1 MKSSTYLKQGSQLMQ
16 DFEKLGAFYLGKEY
30 DMDAKSR
37 SENLLLYDSKD
48 LCTHAV
54 VVGMTGSG
62 KTGLCVSMLEEAAID
77 RIPSIVIDPKGD
89 ISNLLLSFPNLS
101 PEEFRPW
108 VDEGQADREGISPE
122 VFATHE
128 SDKWKAG
135 LESWGQDA
143 ARIRMMRDTVDM
155 RVYTP
160 GATIGR
166 PLTILKSFNC
176 PSPEV
181 VADSDMFADMISSAS
196 SGLLSLLGI
205 DADPIRS
212 KEHILI
218 SNILNTTW
226 SKGQNL
232 DLGALISKIQK
243 PPFERVGIMELDSFY
258 PAKERNELAMT
269 LNNLLASPSFSNWMM
284 GEPINIQR
292 MLHTPEGKPCVSI
305 ISIAHMTDK
314 ERMFFV
320 TILLNEILSWTRTQA
335 GTSSLRAILY
345 MDEVY
350 GYFPPTANPPSK
362 RPMLTLLK
370 QARAFGLGCV
380 LATQNPVDLDYKG
393 LSNAG
398 TWFLGRLQTERDK
411 ARVIEGLEGASS
423 QAGTTFDKAAMER
436 TLAGL
441 GNRVFLMNNVHED
454 HPVVFETR
462 WAMSYLRGP
471 LTRDQLQ
478 TITESDPN
486 YDPAAVESA
495 NKIRPGAAAG
505 AAQPVVAQVN
515 QQELV
520 PSGVDQFFVA
530 TNARV
535 GDGQRLVYRPM
546 LLGEG
551 RLHYVRVS
559 YKVDKWMERRFLA
572 SVSGGELPDEI
583 WDDADPLVEA
593 LEMDRRPEEGAEFAE
608 LPVDLQ
614 KAKNYK
620 TWQKELKEFLYRK
633 QALTVYKCKELK
645 MYSAPGEEVGDFK
658 VRLEQAVSEER
669 DEAKEKLTKKY
680 ASKFSTLQDRIRRA
694 EDKVEVQEEQY
705 QQSRMSGMLSV
716 GTTLMGALFGRKMLS
731 ATNARSAG
739 TSMRAFGR
747 SGKEKADIERAQDN
761 LDEVIRKYEDLE
773 EEFKQEVEDLEDK
786 LSVDNLDLEEL
797 NLPPRKSDI
806 SVEDF
811 GVCWMPFVVD
821 SSGIADPAY

>member
-1 MKSSTYLKQGSQLMQ
+1 
-16 DFEKLGAFYLGKEY
+16 
-30 DMDAKSR
+30 
-37 SENLLLYDSKD
+37 
-48 LCTHAV
+48 
-54 VVGMTGSG
+54 
-62 KTGLCVSMLEEAAID
+62 
-77 RIPSIVIDPKGD
+77 
-89 ISNLLLSFPNLS
+89 
-101 PEEFRPW
+101 
-108 VDEGQADREGISPE
+108 
-122 VFATHE
+122 
-128 SDKWKAG
+128 

-160 GATIGR
+160 GSTIGR

-176 PSPEV
+176 PSSEV
-181 VADSDMFADMISSAS
+181 IGDSDMFADMISSAS

-218 SNILNTTW
+218 SNILSTTW
-226 SKGQNL
+226 GKGQNL
-232 DLGALISKIQK
+232 DLGSLISKIQN

-284 GEPINIQR
+284 GEAIDIKR

-305 ISIAHMTDK
+305 VSIAHMTDK

-393 LSNAG
+393 LSNCG

-423 QAGTTFDKAAMER
+423 QAGSKFDRGAMEK

-471 LTRDQLQ
+471 MTRDQLQ
-478 TITESDPN
+478 RITEEDPN
-486 YDPAAVESA
+486 YDPQEVEAA
-495 NKIRPGAAAG
+495 NKARPGAAGG
-505 AAQPVVAQVN
+505 AAKPVVAQVN
-515 QQELV
+515 QQDLV
-520 PSGVDQFFVA
+520 PSGVEQYFVA
-530 TNARV
+530 SNARV
-535 GDGQRLVYRPM
+535 SDSQRLVYRPM
-546 LLGEG
+546 LIGEG
-551 RLHYVRVS
+551 RLHYVRAT

-572 SVSGGELPDEI
+572 SVSDGDLPDEI
-583 WDDADPLVEA
+583 WDEADPLAEA
-593 LEMDRRPEEGAEFAE
+593 LEMDRRPEEDAEFAE
-608 LPVDLQ
+608 LPIDLQ

-633 QALTVYKCKELK
+633 QSLTVYKCKEVK
-645 MYSAPGEEVGDFK
+645 MYSEPGEELGDFK
-658 VRLEQAVSEER
+658 VRLEQTVSEKR

-680 ASKFSTLQDRIRRA
+680 ASKFSTLRDRISRA

-705 QQSRMSGMLSV
+705 KQARVSGMLSV
-716 GTTLMGALFGRKMLS
+716 GTTLMGALFGRKTLS
-731 ATNARSAG
+731 VSNARRAG

-747 SGKEKADIERAQDN
+747 SGKEKSDIDRAKDS
-761 LDEVIRKYEDLE
+761 LEDVMVKYEELE
-773 EEFKQEVEDLEDK
+773 EQFERDVDELTEK
-786 LSVDNLDLEEL
+786 LAVDNMEFEEL
-797 NLPPRKSDI
+797 SIPPRKSDI
-806 SVEDF
+806 SIEEF
-811 GVCWMPFVVD
+811 GVCWLPFVVD

>member
-1 MKSSTYLKQGSQLMQ
+1 MQ

-30 DMDAKSR
+30 DMDANAR

-89 ISNLLLSFPNLS
+89 ISNLLLSFPNLT

-122 VFATHE
+122 VFATNE
-128 SDKWKAG
+128 AEKWKAG

-181 VADSDMFADMISSAS
+181 VADADMFADMISAAS

-258 PAKERNELAMT
+258 PAKERSELAMT

-284 GEPINIQR
+284 GEPIDIKR

-305 ISIAHMTDK
+305 ISIAHMTEK

-320 TILLNEILSWTRTQA
+320 TILLNEVLSWTRTQA

-423 QAGTTFDKAAMER
+423 QAGSEFDREAMER

-478 TITESDPN
+478 SITESDPT
-486 YDPAAVESA
+486 YDPAAIEAAKV
-495 NKIRPGAAAG
+495 RPGAAAE
-505 AAQPVVAQVN
+505 AAQPVVAKVS

-520 PSGVDQFFVA
+520 PSDIDQFFVA
-530 TNARV
+530 VNARV

-546 LLGEG
+546 LIGEG
-551 RLHYVRVS
+551 RLHYVRVG

-583 WDDADPLVEA
+583 WDGAEPLVEA
-593 LEMDRRPEEGAEFAE
+593 LEMDRRPEEDAEFAE

-620 TWQKELKEFLYRK
+620 TWEKELKEFLYRK
-633 QALTVYKCKELK
+633 QNLTVYKCAELK
-645 MYSAPGEEVGDFK
+645 KYSEPGEELGDFK
-658 VRLEQAVSEER
+658 VRMEQAVSEKR

-680 ASKFSTLQDRIRRA
+680 ASKFSTLRDRIRRA

-705 QQSRMSGMLSV
+705 QQARVSGMLSV
-716 GTTLMGALFGRKMLS
+716 GTTLMGALFGRKTFS
-731 ATNARSAG
+731 VSNARRAG

-747 SGKEKADIERAQDN
+747 SNKEKSDIERAKDD
-761 LDEVIRKYEDLE
+761 LEEVIIKYEDLE
-773 EEFKQEVEDLEDK
+773 KEFEQDLEELEEK
-786 LSVDNLDLEEL
+786 LSVDNMEFEEL
-797 NLPPRKSDI
+797 SLPPRKSDI
-806 SVEDF
+806 SIEDF

>member
-1 MKSSTYLKQGSQLMQ
+1 MQ

-37 SENLLLYDSKD
+37 AENLLLYDSKD

-89 ISNLLLSFPNLS
+89 ISNLLLSFPNLT

-108 VDEGQADREGISPE
+108 VDEGQAAREGISPE
-122 VFATHE
+122 VFATNE
-128 SDKWKAG
+128 AEKWKAG

-143 ARIRMMRDTVDM
+143 ARIRMMRETVDM

-181 VADSDMFADMISSAS
+181 IGDSDMFADMISSAS

-218 SNILNTTW
+218 SNILSTTW

-232 DLGALISKIQK
+232 DLGSLISKIQN

-258 PAKERNELAMT
+258 PAKERGELAMT
-269 LNNLLASPSFSNWMM
+269 LNNLLASPSFANWMM
-284 GEPINIQR
+284 GEAIDIKR

-305 ISIAHMTDK
+305 VSIAHMTDK

-423 QAGTTFDKAAMER
+423 QAGSKFDRGAMEK

-478 TITESDPN
+478 KITEEDPN
-486 YDPAAVESA
+486 YDPQAVQAA
-495 NKIRPGAAAG
+495 NKARPGAAG
-505 AAQPVVAQVN
+505 DAAKPVVAQVN
-515 QQELV
+515 QQDLV
-520 PSGVDQFFVA
+520 PSDIEQYFVA
-530 TNARV
+530 SNARV
-535 GDGQRLVYRPM
+535 SDSQRLVYRPM
-546 LLGEG
+546 LIGEG
-551 RLHYVRVS
+551 RLHYVRAT
-559 YKVDKWMERRFLA
+559 YKVDKWTERRFLA

-583 WDDADPLVEA
+583 WDEADPLVEA
-593 LEMDRRPEEGAEFAE
+593 LEMDRRPEEAAEFAE
-608 LPVDLQ
+608 LPIDLQ

-633 QALTVYKCKELK
+633 QNMTVYKCTELK
-645 MYSAPGEEVGDFK
+645 KYSEPGEELGDFK
-658 VRLEQAVSEER
+658 VRMEQAVSEKR

-680 ASKFSTLQDRIRRA
+680 ASKFSTLRDRIRRA
-694 EDKVEVQEEQY
+694 EDKVEVQQEQY
-705 QQSRMSGMLSV
+705 KQARVSGMLSV
-716 GTTLMGALFGRKMLS
+716 GTTLMGALFGRKTLS
-731 ATNARSAG
+731 VSNARRAG

-747 SGKEKADIERAQDN
+747 SGKEKSDIDRAKDS
-761 LDEVIRKYEDLE
+761 LEDVMVKYEELE
-773 EEFKQEVEDLEDK
+773 EQFEQDVDELTEK
-786 LSVDNLDLEEL
+786 LSVDNMEFEEL
-797 NLPPRKSDI
+797 SIPPRKSDI
-806 SVEDF
+806 SIEEF
-811 GVCWMPFVVD
+811 GVCWLPFIVD

>member
-1 MKSSTYLKQGSQLMQ
+1 MQ

-37 SENLLLYDSKD
+37 AENLLLYDSKD

-89 ISNLLLSFPNLS
+89 ISNLLLSFPNLT

-108 VDEGQADREGISPE
+108 VDEGQAAREGISPE
-122 VFATHE
+122 VFATNE
-128 SDKWKAG
+128 AEKWKAG

-143 ARIRMMRDTVDM
+143 ARIRMMRETVDM

-181 VADSDMFADMISSAS
+181 IGDSDMFADMISSAS

-218 SNILNTTW
+218 SNILSTTW

-232 DLGALISKIQK
+232 DLGSLISKIQN

-258 PAKERNELAMT
+258 PAKERGELAMT
-269 LNNLLASPSFSNWMM
+269 LNNLLASPSFANWMM
-284 GEPINIQR
+284 GEAIDIKR

-305 ISIAHMTDK
+305 VSIAHMTDK

-423 QAGTTFDKAAMER
+423 QAGSKFDRGAMEK

-441 GNRVFLMNNVHED
+441 GSRVFLMNNVHED

-478 TITESDPN
+478 KITEEDPN
-486 YDPAAVESA
+486 YDPQAVQAA
-495 NKIRPGAAAG
+495 NKARPGAAG
-505 AAQPVVAQVN
+505 DAAKPVVAQVN
-515 QQELV
+515 QQDLV
-520 PSGVDQFFVA
+520 PSDIEQYFVA
-530 TNARV
+530 SNARV
-535 GDGQRLVYRPM
+535 SDSQRLVYRPM
-546 LLGEG
+546 LIGEG
-551 RLHYVRVS
+551 RLHYVRAT
-559 YKVDKWMERRFLA
+559 YKVDKWTERRFLA

-583 WDDADPLVEA
+583 WDEADPLVEA
-593 LEMDRRPEEGAEFAE
+593 LEMDRRPEEAAEFAE
-608 LPVDLQ
+608 LPIDLQ

-633 QALTVYKCKELK
+633 QNMTVYKCTELK
-645 MYSAPGEEVGDFK
+645 KYSEPGEELGDFK
-658 VRLEQAVSEER
+658 VRMEQAVSEKR

-680 ASKFSTLQDRIRRA
+680 ASKFSTLRDRIRRA
-694 EDKVEVQEEQY
+694 EDKVEVQQEQY
-705 QQSRMSGMLSV
+705 KQARVSGMLSV
-716 GTTLMGALFGRKMLS
+716 GTTLMGALFGRKTLS
-731 ATNARSAG
+731 VSNARRAG

-747 SGKEKADIERAQDN
+747 SGKEKSDIDRAKDS
-761 LDEVIRKYEDLE
+761 LEDVMVKYEELE
-773 EEFKQEVEDLEDK
+773 EQFEQDVDELTEK
-786 LSVDNLDLEEL
+786 LSVDNMEFEEL
-797 NLPPRKSDI
+797 SIPPRKSDI
-806 SVEDF
+806 SIEEF
-811 GVCWMPFVVD
+811 GVCWLPFIVD

>member
-1 MKSSTYLKQGSQLMQ
+1 MQ

-122 VFATHE
+122 VFATNE
-128 SDKWKAG
+128 AEKWKAG
-135 LESWGQDA
+135 LKSWGQDA

-181 VADSDMFADMISSAS
+181 MADSDMFADMISSAS

-232 DLGALISKIQK
+232 DLGALISKIQN

-258 PAKERNELAMT
+258 PAKERTELAMT

-284 GEPINIQR
+284 GEPIDIKR

-320 TILLNEILSWTRTQA
+320 TILLNEVLSWTRTQA

-423 QAGTTFDKAAMER
+423 QAGTAFDRAAMER

-486 YDPAAVESA
+486 YDPAVIESA
-495 NKIRPGAAAG
+495 KVRPGAAAAE
-505 AAQPVVAQVN
+505 AAKPVVAQVS

-520 PSGVDQFFVA
+520 PQDIDQFFVA
-530 TNARV
+530 ANTRV
-535 GDGQRLVYRPM
+535 GEGQRLVYRPM
-546 LLGEG
+546 LIGEG
-551 RLHYVRVS
+551 RLHYVRAG
-559 YKVDKWMERRFLA
+559 YRIDKWMERRFLA
-572 SVSGGELPDEI
+572 SVAGGELPDEI
-583 WDDADPLVEA
+583 WDDAEPLVEA
-593 LEMDRRPEEGAEFAE
+593 LDMERRPEEDAEFAE

-633 QALTVYKCKELK
+633 QTLTVYKCTELK
-645 MYSAPGEEVGDFK
+645 KYSEPGEELGDFK
-658 VRLEQAVSEER
+658 VRMEQAVSEKR
-669 DEAKEKLTKKY
+669 DEAKEKLSKKY
-680 ASKFSTLQDRIRRA
+680 ASKFSTLRDRIRRA

-705 QQSRMSGMLSV
+705 QQARVSGMLSV
-716 GTTLMGALFGRKMLS
+716 GTTLMGALFGRKTLS
-731 ATNARSAG
+731 VTNARRAG

-747 SGKEKADIERAQDN
+747 SGKEKSDIERAKEGLED
-761 LDEVIRKYEDLE
+761 VMIKYEELE
-773 EEFKQEVEDLEDK
+773 EQFEQDVEDLTEK
-786 LSVDNLDLEEL
+786 LSVDNMEFEEL
-797 NLPPRKSDI
+797 SLPPRKSDI
-806 SVEDF
+806 SIEDF

>member
-1 MKSSTYLKQGSQLMQ
+1 MQ
-16 DFEKLGAFYLGKEY
+16 DFEKLGAFYLGKDY
-30 DMDAKSR
+30 DLDAKKR

-89 ISNLLLSFPNLS
+89 ISNLLLSFPNLT

-108 VDEGQADREGISPE
+108 VDEGQAAREGISPE

-128 SDKWKAG
+128 AEKWKAG

-143 ARIRMMRDTVDM
+143 ARIRMMRETVDM

-176 PSPEV
+176 PSPEILS
-181 VADSDMFADMISSAS
+181 DSDLLADMISSAS

-226 SKGQNL
+226 QKGQNL
-232 DLGALISKIQK
+232 DLGALISKIQN

-258 PAKERNELAMT
+258 PAKERSELAMT

-284 GEPINIQR
+284 GEPIDIKR

-305 ISIAHMTDK
+305 VSIAHLTDK

-320 TILLNEILSWTRTQA
+320 TILLNEVLSWMRTQA

-423 QAGTTFDKAAMER
+423 QAGAKFDRGQMEK

-454 HPVVFETR
+454 HPTVFETR

-486 YDPAAVESA
+486 YDPQQIAAA
-495 NKIRPGAAAG
+495 NVRPGTQTGSGSAK
-505 AAQPVVAQVN
+505 PIVAQVS
-515 QQELV
+515 QQDLV
-520 PSGVDQFFVA
+520 PSDVDQYFVA
-530 TNARV
+530 ANARV
-535 GDGQRLVYRPM
+535 DGDDRLVYRPM
-546 LLGEG
+546 LIGEG
-551 RLHYVRVS
+551 RLHYVRAS
-559 YKVDKWMERRFLA
+559 YKIDKWMEKRFLA
-572 SVSGGELPDEI
+572 PIEGGEMPDEV
-583 WDDADPLVEA
+583 WENAEPLVEA
-593 LEMDRRPEEGAEFAE
+593 LDMDRRPDNEAVFAE
-608 LPVDLQ
+608 LPIDLQ

-620 TWQKELKEFLYRK
+620 TWAKELKEFLYRK
-633 QALTVYKCKELK
+633 QSLTVYKCNELK
-645 MYSAPGEEVGDFK
+645 QYSQPGEVLGDFK
-658 VRLEQAVSEER
+658 VRLEQAVSEKR
-669 DEAKEKLTKKY
+669 DEAKEKLTRKY
-680 ASKFSTLQDRIRRA
+680 ASKFNTLRDRIRRA
-694 EDKVEVQEEQY
+694 EDKVEVEEEQY
-705 QQSRMSGMLSV
+705 KQSRVTGMLSV
-716 GTTLMGALFGRKMLS
+716 GTTLMGALFGRKALS
-731 ATNARSAG
+731 VTNARRAG
-739 TSMRAFGR
+739 SSMRAFGR
-747 SGKEKADIERAQDN
+747 SSKEKSDIDRAKDN
-761 LDEVIRKYEDLE
+761 LEEIMQKYEDLE
-773 EEFKQEVEDLEDK
+773 DQFNQDVDELGEK
-786 LSVDNLDLEEL
+786 LSIENMAFEEL
-797 NLPPRKSDI
+797 SVPPRKSDI
-806 SVEDF
+806 SIEQF
-811 GVCWMPFVVD
+811 GVCWLPFVVD
-821 SSGIADPAY
+821 ATGIANPAY

>member
-1 MKSSTYLKQGSQLMQ
+1 MAIHNP
-16 DFEKLGAFYLGKEY
+16 LGQFYFGKEY
-30 DMDAKSR
+30 DLENGKVLENRIDYDA
-37 SENLLLYDSKD
+37 KD

-54 VVGMTGSG
+54 CVGMTGSG
-62 KTGLCVSMLEEAAID
+62 KTGLCLSLLEEAALD
-77 RIPSIVIDPKGD
+77 GIPAICIDPKGD
-89 ISNLLLSFPNLS
+89 LGNLLLSFPGLTAD
-101 PEEFRPW
+101 EFRPW
-108 VDEGQADREGISPE
+108 IDKGEATRKGMEVDEFAQSTADAWKKGLNQWGYGPEYVQAYKDSVDIAIYTPASN
-122 VFATHE
+122 
-128 SDKWKAG
+128 AG
-135 LESWGQDA
+135 L
-143 ARIRMMRDTVDM
+143 
-155 RVYTP
+155 
-160 GATIGR
+160 
-166 PLTILKSFNC
+166 PLTVLKSFDAPNE
-176 PSPEV
+176 SVRNDGEAFRDKV
-181 VADSDMFADMISSAS
+181 NSTV
-196 SGLLSLLGI
+196 SGLLALMQI
-205 DADPIRS
+205 EADPISSR
-212 KEHILI
+212 EHILL
-218 SNILNTTW
+218 SNILSNAW
-226 SKGQNL
+226 NAGKNL
-232 DLGALISKIQK
+232 DMGNLIREIQA
-243 PPFERVGIMELDSFY
+243 PPFDKVGFMDLEAFY
-258 PAKERNELAMT
+258 PAKERFKLSMQ
-269 LNNLLASPSFSNWMM
+269 LNNLLASPGFAAWME
-284 GEPINIQR
+284 GEPLDIQR
-292 MLHTPEGKPCVSI
+292 MYFTPEGKPRISI
-305 ISIAHMTDK
+305 ISIAHLSDA

-423 QAGTTFDKAAMER
+423 QAGTSFDKAAMER

-486 YDPAAVESA
+486 YDLQAVESA
-495 NKIRPGAAAG
+495 NKVRPGAAAE

-530 TNARV
+530 ANARV

-546 LLGEG
+546 LIGEG
-551 RLHYVRVS
+551 RLHYVRAG

-572 SVSGGELPDEI
+572 SVSGGEMPDEI

-593 LEMDRRPEEGAEFAE
+593 LEMDRRPEEDAEFAE

-633 QALTVYKCKELK
+633 QSLTVYKCTELK
-645 MYSAPGEEVGDFK
+645 KYSEPGEELGDFK
-658 VRLEQAVSEER
+658 VRMEQAVSEKR

-705 QQSRMSGMLSV
+705 SASRSAGMWAI
-716 GTTLMGALFGRKMLS
+716 GTTVMGALLGRKTLS
-731 ATNARSAG
+731 VTNARRAG
-739 TSMRAFGR
+739 SSMRALGR
-747 SGKEKADIERAQDN
+747 SGKEKSDIARAKDG
-761 LDEVIRKYEDLE
+761 LEDVMRKYEDLE
-773 EEFKQEVEDLEDK
+773 EQFNQDVDDLTEK
-786 LSVDNLDLEEL
+786 LSVDNMEFEEL
-797 NLPPRKSDI
+797 SLPPRKSDI
-806 SVEDF
+806 SIEDF

>member
-1 MKSSTYLKQGSQLMQ
+1 MQ

-122 VFATHE
+122 VFATNE
-128 SDKWKAG
+128 AEKWKAG

-181 VADSDMFADMISSAS
+181 AADADMFADMISSAS

-232 DLGALISKIQK
+232 DLGALISKIQN

-284 GEPINIQR
+284 GEPIDIKR

-320 TILLNEILSWTRTQA
+320 TILLNEVLSWTRTQA

-423 QAGTTFDKAAMER
+423 QAGTAFDRAAMER

-486 YDPAAVESA
+486 YDPAAIESA
-495 NKIRPGAAAG
+495 KVRPGAAAAE
-505 AAQPVVAQVN
+505 AAKPVVAQVS

-520 PSGVDQFFVA
+520 PSDVDQFFVA
-530 TNARV
+530 ANARV

-546 LLGEG
+546 LIGEG
-551 RLHYVRVS
+551 RLHYVRAG
-559 YKVDKWMERRFLA
+559 YKIDKWMERRFLA
-572 SVSGGELPDEI
+572 SVAGGELPDEI
-583 WDDADPLVEA
+583 WDDAEPLVEA
-593 LEMDRRPEEGAEFAE
+593 LDMDRRPEQDAEFAE

-633 QALTVYKCKELK
+633 QNLTVYKCTELK
-645 MYSAPGEEVGDFK
+645 KYSQPGEELGDFK
-658 VRLEQAVSEER
+658 VRMEQAVSEKR

-680 ASKFSTLQDRIRRA
+680 ASKFSTLRDRIRRA

-705 QQSRMSGMLSV
+705 QQARVSGMLSV
-716 GTTLMGALFGRKMLS
+716 GTTLMGALFGRKTLS
-731 ATNARSAG
+731 VSNARRAG

-747 SGKEKADIERAQDN
+747 SGKEKSDIERAKDS
-761 LDEVIRKYEDLE
+761 LEDVVVKYEELEQQFEQDVDDLTE
-773 EEFKQEVEDLEDK
+773 K
-786 LSVDNLDLEEL
+786 LSVDNMEFEEL
-797 NLPPRKSDI
+797 SLPPRKSDI
-806 SVEDF
+806 SIEDF

>member
-1 MKSSTYLKQGSQLMQ
+1 MQ

-122 VFATHE
+122 VFATNE

-181 VADSDMFADMISSAS
+181 VADADMFADMISSAS

-232 DLGALISKIQK
+232 DLGSLITKIQK

-258 PAKERNELAMT
+258 PAKERSELAMT

-284 GEPINIQR
+284 GEPIDIQR

-423 QAGTTFDKAAMER
+423 QAGTSFDKAAMER

-486 YDPAAVESA
+486 YDLQAVESA
-495 NKIRPGAAAG
+495 NKVRPGAAAE

-530 TNARV
+530 ANARV

-546 LLGEG
+546 LIGEG
-551 RLHYVRVS
+551 RLHYVRAG

-572 SVSGGELPDEI
+572 SVSGGEMPDEI

-593 LEMDRRPEEGAEFAE
+593 LEMDRRPEEDAEFAE

-633 QALTVYKCKELK
+633 QSLTVYKCTELK
-645 MYSAPGEEVGDFK
+645 KYSEPGEELGDFK
-658 VRLEQAVSEER
+658 VRMEQAVSEKR

-705 QQSRMSGMLSV
+705 SASRSAGMWAI
-716 GTTLMGALFGRKMLS
+716 GTTVMGALLGRKTLS
-731 ATNARSAG
+731 VTNARRAG
-739 TSMRAFGR
+739 SSMRALGR
-747 SGKEKADIERAQDN
+747 SGKEKSDIARAKDG
-761 LDEVIRKYEDLE
+761 LEDVMRKYEDLE
-773 EEFKQEVEDLEDK
+773 EQFNQDVDDLTEK
-786 LSVDNLDLEEL
+786 LSVDNMEFEEL
-797 NLPPRKSDI
+797 SLPPRKSDI
-806 SVEDF
+806 SIEDF

>member
-1 MKSSTYLKQGSQLMQ
+1 MQ
-16 DFEKLGAFYLGKEY
+16 DFEKLGAFYLGKDY
-30 DMDAKSR
+30 DLDSKSR
-37 SENLLLYDSKD
+37 TENLLLYDSKD

-77 RIPSIVIDPKGD
+77 KIPSIIIDPKGD
-89 ISNLLLSFPNLS
+89 ISNLLLSFPNLT

-108 VDEGQADREGISPE
+108 VDEGQASREGVSPE
-122 VFATHE
+122 VFATQE
-128 SDKWKAG
+128 ADKWKAG

-160 GATIGR
+160 GSTIGR

-176 PSPEV
+176 PSPEILG
-181 VADSDMFADMISSAS
+181 DSDLFADMISSAS

-218 SNILNTTW
+218 SNILSTTW
-226 SKGQNL
+226 GKGQNL
-232 DLGALISKIQK
+232 DLGSLISKIQN
-243 PPFERVGIMELDSFY
+243 PPFEKVGIMELDSFY
-258 PAKERNELAMT
+258 PAKERMELAMT

-284 GEPINIQR
+284 GEAIDIKR

-305 ISIAHMTDK
+305 VSIAHMTDK

-320 TILLNEILSWTRTQA
+320 TILLNEVLSWMRTQA

-345 MDEVY
+345 MDEVF

-423 QAGTTFDKAAMER
+423 QAGAKFDRGEMER
-436 TLAGL
+436 ILAGL

-478 TITESDPN
+478 KITESDPN
-486 YDPAAVESA
+486 YDAEAVAEA
-495 NKIRPGAAAG
+495 QIRPGAKAAKS
-505 AAQPVVAQVN
+505 ANPVVAQVS
-515 QQELV
+515 QQDLV
-520 PSGVDQFFVA
+520 PADVEQFFVA
-530 TNARV
+530 ANARAS
-535 GDGQRLVYRPM
+535 DGQRLVYRPM
-546 LLGEG
+546 LIGEG

-572 SVSGGELPDEI
+572 SVSEGDLPDEI
-583 WDDADPLVEA
+583 WDNADPLVEA
-593 LEMDRRPEEGAEFAE
+593 LEMDRRPEAGAEFAE
-608 LPVDLQ
+608 LPIDLQ

-620 TWQKELKEFLYRK
+620 TWAKELKEFLYRK
-633 QALTVYKCKELK
+633 QSLTVYKCKAMK
-645 MYSAPGEEVGDFK
+645 MFSEPGEELGDFK
-658 VRLEQAVSEER
+658 VRLDQAVSEKR
-669 DEAKEKLTKKY
+669 DEETEKLKRKY
-680 ASKFSTLQDRIRRA
+680 ASKFSTLRDRIRRA

-705 QQSRMSGMLSV
+705 KQSRVSGMLSV
-716 GTTLMGALFGRKMLS
+716 GTTLMGALFGRKTLS
-731 ATNARSAG
+731 VGNARRAG
-739 TSMRAFGR
+739 TSMRAMGR
-747 SGKEKADIERAQDN
+747 SSKEKSDIDRAKDSLEDVMQ
-761 LDEVIRKYEDLE
+761 KYEDLE
-773 EEFKQEVEDLEDK
+773 DQFTQDVDELGEK
-786 LSVDNLDLEEL
+786 LSVDNLDFEEL
-797 NLPPRKSDI
+797 TIPPRKSDI
-806 SVEDF
+806 SIEEF
-811 GVCWMPFVVD
+811 GVCWLPFVVD

>member
-1 MKSSTYLKQGSQLMQ
+1 MQ

-37 SENLLLYDSKD
+37 AENLLLYDSKD

-89 ISNLLLSFPNLS
+89 ISNLLLSFPNLT

-108 VDEGQADREGISPE
+108 VDEGQAAREGISPE
-122 VFATHE
+122 VFATNE
-128 SDKWKAG
+128 AEKWKAG

-143 ARIRMMRDTVDM
+143 ARIRMMRETVDM

-166 PLTILKSFNC
+166 PLTILKSFDC

-181 VADSDMFADMISSAS
+181 IGDSDMFADMISSAS

-218 SNILNTTW
+218 SNILSTTW

-232 DLGALISKIQK
+232 DLGSLISKIQN

-258 PAKERNELAMT
+258 PAKERGELAMT
-269 LNNLLASPSFSNWMM
+269 LNNLLASPSFANWMM
-284 GEPINIQR
+284 GEAIDIKR

-305 ISIAHMTDK
+305 VSIAHMTDK

-423 QAGTTFDKAAMER
+423 QAGSKFDRGAMEK

-478 TITESDPN
+478 KITEEDPN
-486 YDPAAVESA
+486 YDPQAVQAA
-495 NKIRPGAAAG
+495 NKARPGAAG
-505 AAQPVVAQVN
+505 DAAKPVVAQVN
-515 QQELV
+515 QQDLV
-520 PSGVDQFFVA
+520 PSDIEQYFVA
-530 TNARV
+530 SNARV
-535 GDGQRLVYRPM
+535 SDSQRLVYRPM
-546 LLGEG
+546 LIGEG
-551 RLHYVRVS
+551 RLHYVRAT
-559 YKVDKWMERRFLA
+559 YKVDKWTERRFLA

-583 WDDADPLVEA
+583 WDEADPLVEA
-593 LEMDRRPEEGAEFAE
+593 LEMDRRPEEAAEFAE
-608 LPVDLQ
+608 LPIDLQ

-633 QALTVYKCKELK
+633 QNMTVYKCTELK
-645 MYSAPGEEVGDFK
+645 KYSEPGEELGDFK
-658 VRLEQAVSEER
+658 VRMEQAVSEKR

-680 ASKFSTLQDRIRRA
+680 ASKFSTLRDRIRRA
-694 EDKVEVQEEQY
+694 EDKVEVQQEQY
-705 QQSRMSGMLSV
+705 KQARVSGMLSV
-716 GTTLMGALFGRKMLS
+716 GTTLMGALFGRKTLS
-731 ATNARSAG
+731 VSNARRAG

-747 SGKEKADIERAQDN
+747 SGKEKSDIDRAKDS
-761 LDEVIRKYEDLE
+761 LEDVMVKYEELE
-773 EEFKQEVEDLEDK
+773 EQFEQDVDELTEK
-786 LSVDNLDLEEL
+786 LSVDNMEFEEL
-797 NLPPRKSDI
+797 SIPPRKSDI
-806 SVEDF
+806 SIEEF
-811 GVCWMPFVVD
+811 GVCWLPFIVD